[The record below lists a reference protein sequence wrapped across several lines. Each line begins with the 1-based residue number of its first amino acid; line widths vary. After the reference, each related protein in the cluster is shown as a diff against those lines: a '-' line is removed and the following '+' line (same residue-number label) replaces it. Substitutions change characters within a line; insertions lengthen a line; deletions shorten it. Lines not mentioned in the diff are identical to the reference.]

1 MQKNIRQATLF
12 PPKIMEVEI
21 IYRAG
26 RLKNSSQIQCAE
38 DCYKVLKSLYDPR
51 TIDYKEYFYVLLLN
65 RSNYIIGASRIGEGS
80 TIGVAVNLKEILQLA
95 LKSNSSGVV
104 ISHNHPSQ
112 SIIPS
117 DADNKLTK
125 RVKDACALMEITLI
139 DHLIITSGDNYYSYA
154 NEGRI

>member
-1 MQKNIRQATLF
+1 MQKKIHQGTLF
-12 PPKIMEVEI
+12 PKEIMEVEI
-21 IYRAG
+21 IYRG
-26 RLKNSSQIQCAE
+26 PRLKNSSQIQCAE
-38 DCYKVLKSLYDPR
+38 DCYKVFKSLYDPR
-51 TIDYKEYFYVLLLN
+51 TIDFKEYFYVLLLN
-65 RSNYIIGASRIGEGS
+65 RSNYIIGHSLIGIGS
-80 TIGVAVNLKEILQLA
+80 TTGVAVNLKEILQLA
-95 LKSNSSGVV
+95 LKSNSCGVCLC
-104 ISHNHPSQ
+104 HNHPSQ